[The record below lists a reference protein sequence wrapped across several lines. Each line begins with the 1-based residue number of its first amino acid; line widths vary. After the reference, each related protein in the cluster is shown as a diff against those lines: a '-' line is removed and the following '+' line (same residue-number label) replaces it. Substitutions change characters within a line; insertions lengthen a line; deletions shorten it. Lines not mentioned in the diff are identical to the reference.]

1 MKQNISPKSA
11 SLLHLLLSLLLIYER
26 DKVKYLT
33 TAVSAICLMVFMIT
47 MIIAT
52 LFAQFV

>member
-1 MKQNISPKSA
+1 MKQNISPESV
-11 SLLHLLLSLLLIYER
+11 SLLHLLQSRLFMYER
-26 DKVKYLT
+26 DEVKYFK
-33 TAVSAICLMVFMIT
+33 TAVSAICLMVFMMT